1 MDFLKL
7 IEDKDIVSFAENYSY
22 DKNYMGQKLFS
33 MQKTDNLKVSAKML
47 MEGGDIPVM
56 AQVHAFDSEARIGD
70 RPSYIEVKAEKLL
83 IKEKINQTERLMYFL
98 NDGASENKL
107 KDYVY
112 DDMSNLLSRVITRT
126 EVMNMEFLATGAI
139 TINENN
145 ATYNVDFGL
154 SNSHKVVLNNWTDTT
169 HDIIGDLQQLKTKAK
184 TLGVNILR
192 AITSEKVMNLMLKNA
207 GLSSLFSLRLSSEV
221 MTMGAL
227 KAWLLANFDIEFVT
241 NDDVYKTSA
250 SGNTLN
256 RFFPE
261 DVITFL
267 GTRATFGTGLFCVT
281 PSELM
286 DIGVNGNEKAMCYI
300 KRWANN
306 DPAGIWTLAEG
317 VYLPVPNNINNMIIG
332 TVA

>member
-1 MDFLKL
+1 M
-7 IEDKDIVSFAENYSY
+7 
-22 DKNYMGQKLFS
+22 
-33 MQKTDNLKVSAKML
+33 
-47 MEGGDIPVM
+47 
-56 AQVHAFDSEARIGD
+56 
-70 RPSYIEVKAEKLL
+70 
-83 IKEKINQTERLMYFL
+83 
-98 NDGASENKL
+98 
-107 KDYVY
+107 
-112 DDMSNLLSRVITRT
+112 
-126 EVMNMEFLATGAI
+126 
-139 TINENN
+139 
-145 ATYNVDFGL
+145 
-154 SNSHKVVLNNWTDTT
+154 
-169 HDIIGDLQQLKTKAK
+169 
-184 TLGVNILR
+184 
-192 AITSEKVMNLMLKNA
+192 
-207 GLSSLFSLRLSSEV
+207 SSEV

-241 NDDVYKTSA
+241 NDEVYKTSA

-267 GTRATFGTGLFCVT
+267 GTRAAFGTGLFCVT

-317 VYLPVPNNINNMIIG
+317 VYLPVPKNINNMVIA